1 MMDKINLD
9 DTIVAISTPIGEG
22 GIGIVRLSGRDSI
35 KIADRMFRS
44 KDGKSVSGYE
54 SYTTHYGFIYNGAG
68 EIDEVIL
75 TVMKAPRSYTKEDI
89 VEINCHGGIVP
100 LKEVLELSLKHGAR
114 LAQPGEFTKRAFLN
128 GRIDL
133 IEAEAVLDIIRAKT
147 DLSLKYAMKQLE
159 GGLSKRI
166 NLLKEKILDILA
178 DVEASIDFPEE
189 DIDFSSDETQLK
201 NIDSI
206 LNELNLLIDESKTGI
221 ILREGILA
229 VICGKPNVGK
239 STLLNT
245 LLKKERA
252 IVTPVPG
259 TTRDTIEESI
269 NIKGMQLRLVD
280 TAGITETDNPV
291 EIEGITRTKKY
302 VEDADIILF
311 LLDNN
316 TPLEGDD
323 AKIANLIEGSK
334 NALVIINK
342 IDLEPKLNLEKI
354 NEILPNRSIIKTC
367 AKGGAGISDLE
378 DEIAKLVF
386 KGGVISSDEA
396 IITNARHRDAL
407 VRTKDALIEAKEDT
421 VNDKGAEFISIDI
434 REALDSI
441 GIIIGEVY
449 TEELLE
455 RIFSKFCVGK

>member
-1 MMDKINLD
+1 MDKVNLD

-22 GIGIVRLSGRDSI
+22 GIGIVRLSGKASLQI
-35 KIADRMFRS
+35 VDRIFKSKSGRS
-44 KDGKSVSGYE
+44 VFEYKSF
-54 SYTTHYGFIYNGAG
+54 TTHYGFIYDGNTR
-68 EIDEVIL
+68 IDEVIL
-75 TVMKAPRSYTKEDI
+75 TIMKAPYSYTREDV

-100 LKEVLELSLKHGAR
+100 LKEVLELTLREGAR

-159 GGLSKRI
+159 GGLSERI

-178 DVEASIDFPEE
+178 SIEASIDFPEE
-189 DIDFSSDETQLK
+189 DIDFSSDETLLK
-201 NIDSI
+201 DIDDI

-221 ILREGILA
+221 ILRGGLLA
-229 VICGKPNVGK
+229 VICGKPNAGK

-259 TTRDTIEESI
+259 TTRDTIEESV
-269 NIKGMQLRLVD
+269 NIKGVQIRLVD
-280 TAGITETDNPV
+280 TAGVTETDDPV
-291 EIEGITRTKKY
+291 EIEGITRTKRY
-302 VEDADIILF
+302 VEDADIVLF

-316 TPLEGDD
+316 TPFEEDD
-323 AKIANLIEGSK
+323 VKIGNLIKDSK
-334 NALVIINK
+334 NVLVIINK
-342 IDLEPKLNLEKI
+342 IDLEQRLSLEKI
-354 NEILPNRSIIKTC
+354 NEILPNRSIINIS
-367 AKGGAGISDLE
+367 AKEGIGISDLE
-378 DEIAKLVF
+378 NEIAKLVF
-386 KGGVISSDEA
+386 NGSVISSDDA
-396 IITNARHRDAL
+396 IITNARHRDSL
-407 VRTKDALIEAKEDT
+407 IKTKNALIDAKRDI
-421 VNDKGAEFISIDI
+421 VNGKGPEFISIDI

-449 TEELLE
+449 TDQLLE
-455 RIFSKFCVGK
+455 RIFSKFCIGK